1 MQDTCV
7 DNPYFANCKLIV
19 KARYCGNKYYAKF
32 CCRSCTLAGD
42 PSTLS
47 VSTYRNSDF
56 HFRTTFIQLTTKWR
70 EDLLFSV
77 LDIREVK

>member
-1 MQDTCV
+1 MKRIFSKLVVQDTCV

-42 PSTLS
+42 PS
-47 VSTYRNSDF
+47 V
-56 HFRTTFIQLTTKWR
+56 
-70 EDLLFSV
+70 
-77 LDIREVK
+77 

>member
-1 MQDTCV
+1 MKRFFSKLVVQDTCV

-47 VSTYRNSDF
+47 VGLIVIL
-56 HFRTTFIQLTTKWR
+56 TFISGQL
-70 EDLLFSV
+70 SYN
-77 LDIREVK
+77 

>member
-1 MQDTCV
+1 MLKIIFVRIEFTVKRIFSKLVVQDTCV

-42 PSTLS
+42 PST
-47 VSTYRNSDF
+47 
-56 HFRTTFIQLTTKWR
+56 
-70 EDLLFSV
+70 
-77 LDIREVK
+77 